1 MLLFLFNGI
10 SQISRVRFLGFGTAR
25 DGNSGMGESS
35 TSPILLRA
43 VLIANCERHFALP
56 GPGND
61 RTLYRFVQFV
71 CALPLRAIGIRGAV
85 TSFLLDEKRNES
97 IHPCEQ
103 IGSNFRLRLRKFSE
117 SHRPSGETRLRTLG
131 GQPDTPGTANRA
143 LKIGGRKN

>member
-43 VLIANCERHFALP
+43 VLVANCERHFALP

-71 CALPLRAIGIRGAV
+71 CALPLQAIGIRGAV

-97 IHPCEQ
+97 IHPCKPKRSAFSPSFAQ
-103 IGSNFRLRLRKFSE
+103 PSE
-117 SHRPSGETRLRTLG
+117 SHRPSGEARLH
-131 GQPDTPGTANRA
+131 TPGRPTRYRA
-143 LKIGGRKN
+143 RRTERSK

>member
-43 VLIANCERHFALP
+43 VLVANCERHFALP

-71 CALPLRAIGIRGAV
+71 CALPLQAIGIRGRSPVFSLMRSA
-85 TSFLLDEKRNES
+85 TSRSIRANRSVRIFAFVCTNFLNHIGHLAKR
-97 IHPCEQ
+97 
-103 IGSNFRLRLRKFSE
+103 GFALW
-117 SHRPSGETRLRTLG
+117 G
-131 GQPDTPGTANRA
+131 GQPHTPGTANRA